1 MKIAVIDLGTN
12 TFKLL
17 IAEINRRGQLI
28 PLFKDKIPVKL
39 GEGGINNNEISH
51 TPFLRGLNAMKFHKQ
66 NIDKFNVDKI
76 YAFATSAIRS
86 AKNGKALVKKIE
98 AETGIE
104 VKIISGNKEA
114 ELIYYGVRQAHPMGK
129 KRHLIM
135 DIGGGST
142 EFIIAN
148 DKKIFWKHSFD
159 LGAARLLERINPSEP
174 ITADEIKELNRY
186 LKKELKTLEEAV
198 DKFGTDVLVGSSGSF
213 DSLAEMIY
221 HKFHTPEN
229 PLVKT
234 DYMFNLDYFE
244 QMYHTIVTSNYD
256 ARLKMKGLAPMR
268 VEMIVVAVVFI
279 KYIITKLKIEE
290 MVLSSYSLKEGI
302 LYKIMQGLEEEK
314 PAPKPAIKLKA
325 KQTDK
330 EANTEHYG

>member
-1 MKIAVIDLGTN
+1 LKIAVIDLGTN

-17 IAEINRRGQLI
+17 VAEINRRGQLI
-28 PLFKDKIPVKL
+28 TLFKDKIPVKL

-86 AKNGKALVKKIE
+86 AKNGKALVTKIQ
-98 AETGIE
+98 ADTGID
-104 VKIISGNKEA
+104 VKIISGKKEA
-114 ELIYYGVRQAHPMGK
+114 ELIYYGVRQAHSMGK

-174 ITADEIKELNRY
+174 ITADEIKELNQY
-186 LKKELKTLEEAV
+186 LKKELKPLFEAL
-198 DKFGTDVLVGSSGSF
+198 DKYNTDVLIGSSGSF

-221 HKFHTPEN
+221 HRFHTPEN

-244 QMYHTIVTSNYD
+244 QMYHQIVTSNYD
-256 ARLKMKGLAPMR
+256 ERLKIKGLAPTNIYKTNIT
-268 VEMIVVAVVFI
+268 IVPWKDDLFWVG
-279 KYIITKLKIEE
+279 
-290 MVLSSYSLKEGI
+290 SSYEWSFTDALPTESF
-302 LYKIMQGLEEEK
+302 KIK
-314 PAPKPAIKLKA
+314 SFC
-325 KQTDK
+325 
-330 EANTEHYG
+330 

>member
-17 IAEINRRGQLI
+17 IADISRKGI
-28 PLFKDKIPVKL
+28 TPLFKDKIPVKL

-51 TPFLRGLNAMKFHKQ
+51 APFLRGLNAMKFHKQ
-66 NIDKFNVDKI
+66 NIDKFKVSKT

-86 AKNGKALVKKIE
+86 AKNGKKLVKKIK
-98 AETGIE
+98 AETGID
-104 VKIISGNKEA
+104 VKIISGKKEA
-114 ELIYYGVRQAHPMGK
+114 ELIYYGVRQAHAMGK
-129 KRHLIM
+129 KRHLVM

-142 EFIIAN
+142 EFVICN

-174 ITADEIKELNRY
+174 ITPDEIKELNQY
-186 LKKELKTLEEAV
+186 LKKELKPLFAALKEYP
-198 DKFGTDVLVGSSGSF
+198 TDILVGSSGSF

-221 HKFHTPEN
+221 HRFHTPEN

-234 DYMFNLDYFE
+234 DYSFNRDYVD
-244 QMYHTIVTSNYD
+244 QMYHQIVTSNYEQ
-256 ARLKMKGLAPMR
+256 RIKIKGLAPMR
-268 VEMIVVAVVFI
+268 VEMIVVAIVFVKFI
-279 KYIITKLKIEE
+279 LEKLKMSE

-302 LYKIMQGLEEEK
+302 LYKIQQDLEEEK
-314 PAPKPAIKLKA
+314 AAAKKQPKVKVKVKVKA
-325 KQTDK
+325 
-330 EANTEHYG
+330 EA

>member
-1 MKIAVIDLGTN
+1 LKIAVIDLGTN

-17 IAEINRRGQLI
+17 VAEINRRGQLI

-86 AKNGKALVKKIE
+86 AKNGKDLVKKIE
-98 AETGIE
+98 AETGID
-104 VKIISGNKEA
+104 VKIISGKKEA

-142 EFIIAN
+142 EFVIAN

-174 ITADEIKELNRY
+174 ITADEIKALNHY
-186 LKKELKTLEEAV
+186 LKKELKLLFDALDDYHV
-198 DKFGTDVLVGSSGSF
+198 DTLVGSSGSF

-221 HKFHTPEN
+221 HRFHTPEN

-244 QMYHTIVTSNYD
+244 QMYHQIVTSNYD
-256 ARLKMKGLAPMR
+256 ERLKIKGLAPMR
-268 VEMIVVAVVFI
+268 VEMIVVAVIFI
-279 KYIITKLKIEE
+279 KFIITRLKMEE

-302 LYKIMQGLEEEK
+302 LFKIMQDLEKDK
-314 PAPKPAIKLKA
+314 PAPKPTTKLKA
-325 KQTDK
+325 KQPNQ
-330 EANTEHYG
+330 EFNTEHYG